1 MENIVKMAKTPK
13 TPEKPKKHEKTQSEL
28 RASLEKRFLA
38 MKNITKESMEE
49 YKQALE
55 NESFEDKE
63 GEPDGS
69 GEKRKEIMQAKINAL
84 FDRADQI
91 KARLDSKEELPNF
104 TESVSTSYTNPDGKV
119 ENITFS
125 IEEKLEEY
133 IAFYKKTKLNLP
145 PNFEDNIKEIWEN
158 NIDEIQKVIQ
168 ENGFNEMLLLPGNI
182 PLTELNTK
190 MTEGYNTTWESDN
203 FKKDGGSFA
212 GAKSKNVDKMRIVLV
227 HKTQNLKDRPELK
240 QTLNIKGQD
249 LKRDQI
255 LTLEDYLIFQKKYFK
270 ETGEHL
276 DADGWT
282 WLATESGARLVGAG
296 WGPSDSQVDVRA
308 DGLGYQSEDLGA
320 RPSLSFF

>member
-28 RASLEKRFLA
+28 HASLEKRFLA

-168 ENGFNEMLLLPGNI
+168 ENGFNEMLLLPVNI

-203 FKKDGGSFA
+203 FKKDGGSFM
-212 GAKSKNVDKMRIVLV
+212 GAKSPNVDKMRIVLV
-227 HKTQNLKDRPELK
+227 HNTQNLKDRPELK
-240 QTLNIKGQD
+240 NTLNMKGKALNLD
-249 LKRDQI
+249 EI
-255 LTLEDYLIFQKKYFK
+255 LTLEDYLVFQRKYFK
-270 ETGEHL
+270 ETGKHL
-276 DADGWT
+276 DEVGAT
-282 WLATESGARLVGAG
+282 WLSTKSGARLVYAYWIPGDSRVYVCAG
-296 WGPSDSQVDVRA
+296 D
-308 DGLGYQSEDLGA
+308 LGSQSESLGA
-320 RPSLSFF
+320 RPSRSFF